1 MVGTPGGYVEGFGE
15 KSFSFLVEISQ
26 LSLVKPSDVT
36 SRAFTRN
43 IGTALPRPPMLSRD
57 EVSHFAINVDNMLVN
72 LHFILCL

>member
-15 KSFSFLVEISQ
+15 NSFSVEISQ
-26 LSLVKPSDVT
+26 LPFVIPSDVT

-57 EVSHFAINVDNMLVN
+57 EVSHFAINVGNMLVN